1 MGEAESREES
11 RRMDCAIVIQWPA
24 GSCLPDAPGRIPR
37 ARESG
42 VDLISDTLPFG
53 RLWHD
58 GPQAD
63 QNTIDYS
70 KFTAVHMMP

>member
-1 MGEAESREES
+1 MACRFLPARRTREDS
-11 RRMDCAIVIQWPA
+11 A
-24 GSCLPDAPGRIPR
+24 R
-37 ARESG
+37 ARIG

-63 QNTIDYS
+63 ENTIDYS
-70 KFTAVHMMP
+70 KFTAAHMMP